1 MKTGRPV
8 LVMQLPER
16 LNLTEARGF
25 LPEVMAVLRND
36 RPLIVF
42 DFSEV
47 QQIDSAGVE
56 MLLKC
61 LERVMSLDG
70 DLKLAALTPQAS
82 VILELTRVDRLFED
96 PIVDRAQQA
105 AATHGKSLLRDRVS
119 IQRHKI
125 SLAKIP
131 GRAERLIG
139 ARRRRCRKPRDLPID
154 KKR

>member
-8 LVMQLPER
+8 LVMQLPSR
-16 LNLTEARGF
+16 LNLSEARGF
-25 LPEVMAVLRND
+25 LPEVMAVLRSD
-36 RPLIVF
+36 RPHIVF

-82 VILELTRVDRLFED
+82 VILELTRVDRLFEIFATVNAAVESFRGFSVREA
-96 PIVDRAQQA
+96 PQPANAWYAQLHGNGRTVNDR
-105 AATHGKSLLRDRVS
+105 
-119 IQRHKI
+119 
-125 SLAKIP
+125 LA
-131 GRAERLIG
+131 G
-139 ARRRRCRKPRDLPID
+139 
-154 KKR
+154 

>member
-8 LVMQLPER
+8 LVMQLPAR
-16 LNLTEARGF
+16 LNLSEARGF

-36 RPLIVF
+36 RPHIVF

-47 QQIDSAGVE
+47 EQIDSAGVE

-82 VILELTRVDRLFED
+82 VILELTRVDRLFE
-96 PIVDRAQQA
+96 VFASVQA
-105 AATHGKSLLRDRVS
+105 AVESFRGFSLREAPQSAAWYAQL
-119 IQRHKI
+119 
-125 SLAKIP
+125 P
-131 GRAERLIG
+131 GGRAISDRLAG
-139 ARRRRCRKPRDLPID
+139 
-154 KKR
+154 

>member
-8 LVMQLPER
+8 LVMQLPVR
-16 LNLTEARGF
+16 LNLSEAREF

-36 RPLIVF
+36 RPHIVF

-82 VILELTRVDRLFED
+82 IILELTRVDRLFEIFASVNAAVESFRGFSLREA
-96 PIVDRAQQA
+96 PQSSAAWYAQLP
-105 AATHGKSLLRDRVS
+105 GN
-119 IQRHKI
+119 
-125 SLAKIP
+125 
-131 GRAERLIG
+131 GRAVSDRLAG
-139 ARRRRCRKPRDLPID
+139 
-154 KKR
+154 

>member
-47 QQIDSAGVE
+47 QQVDSAGVE

-82 VILELTRVDRLFED
+82 VILELTRVDRLFEIFATVD
-96 PIVDRAQQA
+96 DAVESFRGFIVQCAPQA
-105 AATHGKSLLRDRVS
+105 ANAWYAQLRGN
-119 IQRHKI
+119 
-125 SLAKIP
+125 
-131 GRAERLIG
+131 GRAVSDRLAG
-139 ARRRRCRKPRDLPID
+139 
-154 KKR
+154 

>member
-8 LVMQLPER
+8 LVMQLPTR
-16 LNLTEARGF
+16 LNLSEAREF
-25 LPEVMAVLRND
+25 LPEVMCVLKND
-36 RPLIVF
+36 RPHIVF

-82 VILELTRVDRLFED
+82 VILELTRVDRF
-96 PIVDRAQQA
+96 
-105 AATHGKSLLRDRVS
+105 LRFLQPWTKQWKVS
-119 IQRHKI
+119 AD
-125 SLAKIP
+125 SWC
-131 GRAERLIG
+131 
-139 ARRRRCRKPRDLPID
+139 RRRPTCECMVYGAVS
-154 KKR
+154 

>member
-8 LVMQLPER
+8 LVMQLPSR
-16 LNLTEARGF
+16 LNLSEARQF
-25 LPEVMAVLRND
+25 LPEVMGVLRSD
-36 RPLIVF
+36 RPHIVF

-82 VILELTRVDRLFED
+82 VILELTRVDRLFEIF
-96 PIVDRAQQA
+96 PTVDAAVESFRGFTIHEAPQA
-105 AATHGKSLLRDRVS
+105 ASAWYAQLHGN
-119 IQRHKI
+119 
-125 SLAKIP
+125 
-131 GRAERLIG
+131 GRAVNDRLAG
-139 ARRRRCRKPRDLPID
+139 
-154 KKR
+154 

>member
-47 QQIDSAGVE
+47 QQVDSAGVE

-82 VILELTRVDRLFED
+82 VILELTRVDRLFEVFASVEAAVESFRGFSLREA
-96 PIVDRAQQA
+96 PQSAAWYAQLP
-105 AATHGKSLLRDRVS
+105 GN
-119 IQRHKI
+119 
-125 SLAKIP
+125 
-131 GRAERLIG
+131 GRAVNDRLAG
-139 ARRRRCRKPRDLPID
+139 
-154 KKR
+154 

>member
-8 LVMQLPER
+8 LVMQLPVR
-16 LNLTEARGF
+16 LNLSEARDF

-36 RPLIVF
+36 RPHIVF

-82 VILELTRVDRLFED
+82 VILELTRVDRLFE
-96 PIVDRAQQA
+96 IFASVEAAVESFRGFSLHEASSSAAWYAQLPG
-105 AATHGKSLLRDRVS
+105 H
-119 IQRHKI
+119 
-125 SLAKIP
+125 
-131 GRAERLIG
+131 GRAVNDRLAG
-139 ARRRRCRKPRDLPID
+139 
-154 KKR
+154 

>member
-8 LVMQLPER
+8 LVMQLPSR
-16 LNLTEARGF
+16 LNLSEAREF
-25 LPEVMAVLRND
+25 LPEVMAVLRSD
-36 RPLIVF
+36 RPHIVF

-82 VILELTRVDRLFED
+82 VILELTRVDRLFEMFAT
-96 PIVDRAQQA
+96 VDAAVESFRGFTPREVPEAASTWYTAQLPGNGRA
-105 AATHGKSLLRDRVS
+105 GRDR
-119 IQRHKI
+119 
-125 SLAKIP
+125 LA
-131 GRAERLIG
+131 G
-139 ARRRRCRKPRDLPID
+139 
-154 KKR
+154 

>member
-8 LVMQLPER
+8 LVMQLPTR
-16 LNLTEARGF
+16 LNLSEAREF
-25 LPEVMAVLRND
+25 LPEVMAVLRSD
-36 RPLIVF
+36 RPHIVF

-82 VILELTRVDRLFED
+82 VILELTRVDRLFE
-96 PIVDRAQQA
+96 IFATVDAAVESFRGFTVHETPQA
-105 AATHGKSLLRDRVS
+105 ATAWYAQVHGNGRTISDR
-119 IQRHKI
+119 
-125 SLAKIP
+125 LA
-131 GRAERLIG
+131 G
-139 ARRRRCRKPRDLPID
+139 
-154 KKR
+154 

>member
-8 LVMQLPER
+8 LVMQLPTR
-16 LNLTEARGF
+16 LNLSEAREF
-25 LPEVMAVLRND
+25 LPEVMCVLKND
-36 RPLIVF
+36 RPHVVF

-82 VILELTRVDRLFED
+82 VILELTRVDRLFE
-96 PIVDRAQQA
+96 IFATVDDAVESFRGFMVQDTPQPSHAWYTA
-105 AATHGKSLLRDRVS
+105 RFPDHEHATR
-119 IQRHKI
+119 
-125 SLAKIP
+125 
-131 GRAERLIG
+131 ERLAG
-139 ARRRRCRKPRDLPID
+139 
-154 KKR
+154 

>member
-8 LVMQLPER
+8 LVMQLPSR
-16 LNLTEARGF
+16 LNLSEAREF
-25 LPEVMAVLRND
+25 LPEVMSILRSD
-36 RPLIVF
+36 RPHIVF

-82 VILELTRVDRLFED
+82 VILELTRVDRLFE
-96 PIVDRAQQA
+96 IFETVDTAVESFRGFTVHETPQA
-105 AATHGKSLLRDRVS
+105 ANAWYAQLHGDGRTVS
-119 IQRHKI
+119 NRM
-125 SLAKIP
+125 A
-131 GRAERLIG
+131 G
-139 ARRRRCRKPRDLPID
+139 
-154 KKR
+154 

>member
-8 LVMQLPER
+8 LVMQLPAR
-16 LNLTEARGF
+16 LNLSEARTF

-36 RPLIVF
+36 RPHIVF

-70 DLKLAALTPQAS
+70 DLKLAALTAQAS
-82 VILELTRVDRLFED
+82 VILELTRVDRLFEVFAT
-96 PIVDRAQQA
+96 VDAAVESFRGFSLREAPQPA
-105 AATHGKSLLRDRVS
+105 AAWYAQFPSNGRSVSDR
-119 IQRHKI
+119 
-125 SLAKIP
+125 LA
-131 GRAERLIG
+131 G
-139 ARRRRCRKPRDLPID
+139 
-154 KKR
+154 

>member
-8 LVMQLPER
+8 LVMQLPTR
-16 LNLTEARGF
+16 LNLTEAREF
-25 LPEVMAVLRND
+25 LPEVMSVLKKD
-36 RPLIVF
+36 RPHIVF

-82 VILELTRVDRLFED
+82 VILQLTRVDRLFE
-96 PIVDRAQQA
+96 IFAAVDDAVESFRGFMVQDVPHTVNTWHTTPFPANVA
-105 AATHGKSLLRDRVS
+105 SDR
-119 IQRHKI
+119 
-125 SLAKIP
+125 LA
-131 GRAERLIG
+131 G
-139 ARRRRCRKPRDLPID
+139 
-154 KKR
+154 